1 MWIGISNG
9 SISDRIR
16 RIQESKSGRSW
27 KIIKTKKKRLIIIAL
42 VVYIDL
48 ILIYCALLSS
58 SLCLLFAGVSLSIMS
73 PFYPDEALSK
83 VKREFV

>member
-27 KIIKTKKKRLIIIAL
+27 KIIKTKKKRLIIIAF